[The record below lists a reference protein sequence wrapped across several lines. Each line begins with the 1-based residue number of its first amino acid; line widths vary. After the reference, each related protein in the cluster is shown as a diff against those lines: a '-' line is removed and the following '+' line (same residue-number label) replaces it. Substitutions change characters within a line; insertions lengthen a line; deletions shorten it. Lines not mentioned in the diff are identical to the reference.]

1 MPRFRGS
8 KTIRQAALLRDRG
21 LCCNCSQPAD
31 QVHHVVPTCLGGQDI
46 LSNMVAT
53 CGACHSVIHGS
64 DLVGHGLRSRVG
76 TLASIEHRR
85 ATGGDLGGRPLAY
98 TDEQAAQVRRLA
110 LEGMSVAAIAR
121 ATGLS
126 ESTTRR
132 LAKQEVTK

>member
-1 MPRFRGS
+1 
-8 KTIRQAALLRDRG
+8 
-21 LCCNCSQPAD
+21 
-31 QVHHVVPTCLGGQDI
+31 
-46 LSNMVAT
+46 
-53 CGACHSVIHGS
+53 
-64 DLVGHGLRSRVG
+64 
-76 TLASIEHRR
+76 
-85 ATGGDLGGRPLAY
+85 LAY